1 VRLYVRGGRGWG
13 VSVGIVGALVLGL
26 LVAALWFYIAL
37 AVAAVLVLAGVAYAA
52 RAVWQR
58 ARRR

>member
-1 VRLYVRGGRGWG
+1 VRFYFRTRAGG
-13 VSVGIVGALVLGL
+13 VSVGIIGALVLL
-26 LVAALWFYIAL
+26 VLVAALWFYIAL
-37 AVAAVLVLAGVAYAA
+37 AVVAVLVLAGIAYAA